1 MEEVD
6 KEINEMK
13 LSLNARAREVAE
25 SYLIAVCVSQ
35 PNFAPALI
43 DMHPRLVRI
52 MISWSLGPMSMC
64 L

>member
-43 DMHPRLVRI
+43 DMHLV
-52 MISWSLGPMSMC
+52 
-64 L
+64 